1 MSGEKNEIEQFMDF
15 RRLIFS
21 GPLYILKNEYLHI
34 LYKLYIRIVKSYFKR
49 KLDDTTRK
57 STTEKIFSFRND
69 FFQNRR
75 YSQEIA
81 YLENVMK
88 GNYDYEMLMTQ
99 DEEFKKIIE
108 GNYKIVL
115 SKYGYEV
122 LVTYIELCNLSFIQS
137 TILGVDRVKVM
148 VSDNLL
154 TENYIGSSYISDDGT
169 ITQLDKINSSNYIC
183 GMLRENYNYL
193 IKLEEIAFK
202 KVNPTEK
209 GFDIELE
216 HKYPIEKSSTNFL
229 SNSPDYKNKYLID
242 LAKSYTNRHKIGDRS
257 PPSVMQIEVSDPDNK
272 VTCIEYNK
280 AFKLILLGKESGK
293 IVSYALT
300 EDSNK
305 DYKQE
310 YKKENQ
316 QLVSGE
322 IPQNL
327 LTQDII
333 TPNLELATTKITY
346 IGHSAAVTALSLNYD
361 SFYFVSSSCDG
372 TVRLWCVRSGT
383 CLAVFK
389 AHIKS
394 VWKVTL
400 APKGYYFASGGA
412 EGLLFLWSTNK
423 STPLKKFV
431 GHSAEI
437 SCLKF
442 SKNMIYLISA
452 SYDKSIVIWSIDE
465 AVEIRKFFTEFVV
478 VALEI
483 NEVGE
488 ILVTGDTEGFVV
500 IWNVDRAYRLNSI
513 DFSQQALGNGMIR
526 GIDLAFDESVL
537 TVYSQNKIAFFDF
550 RLIKDERSKDV
561 FDRIQPEKDKSKERK
576 ITPFKVYENAS
587 FDIRH
592 AIFNWRNICVVT
604 MKNN

>member
-21 GPLYILKNEYLHI
+21 GPLYILKNEYIHI
-34 LYKLYIRIVKSYFKR
+34 LYKLYIRIIKSYFKR
-49 KLDDTTRK
+49 KFDETTK
-57 STTEKIFSFRND
+57 KTTTDKIFSFRND
-69 FFQNRR
+69 FIQNKR

-81 YLENVMK
+81 YLENIMK
-88 GNYDYEMLMTQ
+88 GNYDYDLLITQ
-99 DEEFKKIIE
+99 DEEFKKILE
-108 GNYKIVL
+108 SNYKIVL

-137 TILGVDRVKVM
+137 TILGVERVKII

-154 TENYIGSSYISDDGT
+154 TENYVGGSYITDDGT
-169 ITQLDKINSSNYIC
+169 VTHLDKINSSNYIC

-202 KVNPTEK
+202 KVNPAEK

-242 LAKSYTNRHKIGDRS
+242 LAKNYINRHKIGAMS
-257 PPSVMQIEVSDPDNK
+257 PPNILQIEIIDPNNK
-272 VTCIEYNK
+272 ITCVEYNK
-280 AFKLILLGKESGK
+280 AFKVVLLGKESGK
-293 IVSYALT
+293 IVSYNLT

-310 YKKENQ
+310 YRKENQ
-316 QLVSGE
+316 QLISGE
-322 IPQNL
+322 KPQNL
-327 LTQDII
+327 LTQEIL
-333 TPNLELATTKITY
+333 TPNLELPTSKITY
-346 IGHSAAVTALSLNYD
+346 IGHTSAITSLSLNYD

-372 TVRLWCVRSGT
+372 TIRLWCIRSGT

-389 AHIKS
+389 AHVKS
-394 VWKVTL
+394 ILNVVL

-412 EGLLFLWSTNK
+412 DSLLFLWSTNK
-423 STPLKKFV
+423 ATPLKKFV

-442 SKNMIYLISA
+442 SKNMIYLFSA
-452 SYDKSIVIWSIDE
+452 SYDKSVVVWSIDDGIE
-465 AVEIRKFFTEFVV
+465 VRKFFTEFVV

-488 ILVTGDTEGFVV
+488 ILITGDTEGHIN
-500 IWNVDRAYRLNSI
+500 IWNVDRAYKINSI
-513 DFSQQALGNGMIR
+513 DCSHPSYGNNSIR
-526 GIDLAFDESVL
+526 GIDLAFDESVI
-537 TVYSQNKIAFFDF
+537 TIFSQNKIAFYDF
-550 RLIKDERSKDV
+550 RLIKDEKSRDV
-561 FDRIQPEKDKSKERK
+561 FERIHSDKEKNKEQK
-576 ITPFKVYENAS
+576 ILPFKLYESTNY
-587 FDIRH
+587 DIRQ
-592 AIFNWRNICVVT
+592 AIFNWRNTCVIV
-604 MKNN
+604 MKN